1 MTRGALL
8 AAAGGATGALVRWAI
23 TLAFPTAGDTFPWA
37 TFAINVL
44 GSLLLAALPLLPV
57 VRRVHWL
64 PILLGTGLL
73 GGFTT
78 MSAASTETI
87 VLLDAGRIGLAVAY
101 VLGTLAAALLA
112 VRAVDLLSSPTFRAA
127 FAADEG
133 DE

>member
-1 MTRGALL
+1 MIRGASL
-8 AAAGGATGALVRWAI
+8 AAAGGAMGALARWAI
-23 TLAFPTAGDTFPWA
+23 TLAFPTTADAFPWA
-37 TFAINVL
+37 TFAINVV

-78 MSAASTETI
+78 MSAASTET
-87 VLLDAGRIGLAVAY
+87 VLLLDAGHVGVALTY

-112 VRAVDLLSSPTFRAA
+112 VRAVDLLSSPALRAA